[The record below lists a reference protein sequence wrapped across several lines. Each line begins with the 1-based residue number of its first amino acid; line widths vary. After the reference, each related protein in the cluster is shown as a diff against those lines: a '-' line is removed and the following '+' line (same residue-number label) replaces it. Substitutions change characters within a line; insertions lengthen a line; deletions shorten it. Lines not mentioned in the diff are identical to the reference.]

1 MESFPSLI
9 LPMMAVA
16 GPQPTNPDA
25 FAAELKWDGVRVIAH
40 VRDGAVRLVSRNGR
54 DVSESYPDLAAL
66 GELLDEPAV
75 LDGEIVAFDQA
86 GRPNFGTLQARMH
99 VRQPSQRLL
108 ASVPVFYQ
116 VFDVLHVAG
125 WSTLRMPYQQR
136 RDLLDQLDLDG
147 PRVQVPPCFPGGG
160 ASVLDSA
167 RQQGLEGVVSK
178 RLDSPYLPGR
188 RRMIGSLLLGVPD
201 EHGLLRYAGG
211 VGTGFTEA
219 MLRDL
224 ENRLRPL
231 SRTSSPFADEVPR
244 ADARD
249 ANWVEPRLVGEVEFA
264 EWTGDRYLRHPSWR
278 GLRTDKAPTEV
289 KRELL
294 Q

>member
-178 RLDSPYLPGR
+178 RLDAPYLPGR
-188 RRMIGSLLLGVPD
+188 RSDLWRKTKITAMQEVVIGRVEARRRPPGRDDRLPAAGRSRRAWPASLC
-201 EHGLLRYAGG
+201 R
-211 VGTGFTEA
+211 
-219 MLRDL
+219 
-224 ENRLRPL
+224 
-231 SRTSSPFADEVPR
+231 
-244 ADARD
+244 
-249 ANWVEPRLVGEVEFA
+249 
-264 EWTGDRYLRHPSWR
+264 WR
-278 GLRTDKAPTEV
+278 GHRLHRGHAARPGEPAAATEPN
-289 KRELL
+289 